1 MGFPEEWRKG
11 LCDKKDS
18 PRGALWNMKVVLST
32 ITMYAQGL
40 IERTV
45 DCSNSAIVRM
55 LQVGMLEIK
64 VCRYSPHACT
74 SITHTSACMCV
85 AAGGD
90 AHISADVQLNDL
102 LEYSTQEE
110 TAAGWDCG

>member
-1 MGFPEEWRKG
+1 MDFPEEWRKG
-11 LCDKKDS
+11 LCDRQKKDK
-18 PRGALWNMKVVLST
+18 GALWNMKVVLST
-32 ITMYAQGL
+32 ITMYTQGL
-40 IERTV
+40 IEHTV
-45 DCSNSAIVRM
+45 NCSNSAIVRM
-55 LQVGMLEIK
+55 LQVGMLEVK

-74 SITHTSACMCV
+74 SITHMSTCICV

-102 LEYSTQEE
+102 LKDSTQEE